1 MMIREIIKS
10 VPVSQRIQH
19 VLVMN
24 LMTVSFIYMYYFISI
39 DYNRINKPNQFLF
52 TRLNNQYW
60 PNEGFHSNQ
69 PFRSPIEGD

>member
-24 LMTVSFIYMYYFISI
+24 LMTVSFIYIILFSLIIIGSS
-39 DYNRINKPNQFLF
+39 NPINFYSPVPIINSDRMKD
-52 TRLNNQYW
+52 
-60 PNEGFHSNQ
+60 SNQ
-69 PFRSPIEGD
+69 PFRSPIEGE